1 MREKGIGEVVLTDT
15 RRRTQAERS
24 ALTKNRVLKAAI
36 ASIERMGLQHAST
49 HDISAEAGVSR
60 GAMLHHFSTRTSL
73 LKAAFGMLLDQEVE
87 ELRRYSKTVATDGS
101 SLPSIISYIW
111 ERYQGR
117 LFMVTVDYL
126 SLARVDSDTLDAVSE
141 EAARFNDNLN
151 AVWDKCLKQV
161 DLADDDKRRMMNQ
174 TMALIR
180 GLALQRIW
188 RNEDAY
194 FLGLL
199 NDWIRHLEARVAAT
213 AA

>member
-49 HDISAEAGVSR
+49 HDIAAEAGVSR

-73 LKAAFGMLLDQEVE
+73 LKVAFGMLLDQEVE

-188 RNEDAY
+188 RDEDAY